1 MRKEKT
7 EKTEWR
13 DEYNI
18 REFFEELRLPGWVWL
33 CFFLFAFSA
42 LLASCNPRAFQE
54 VNKLAPEPPYAGQRP
69 PMLSGALMY
78 TEKYLRDEEPL
89 EPND

>member
-1 MRKEKT
+1 MNRPPALPQPNRNF
-7 EKTEWR
+7 WR
-13 DEYNI
+13 GVFRASLI
-18 REFFEELRLPGWVWL
+18 SL
-33 CFFLFAFSA
+33 LFWAGVAWA
-42 LLASCNPRAFQE
+42 LSSCSPRAYRE

-89 EPND
+89 DPND

>member
-1 MRKEKT
+1 MK
-7 EKTEWR
+7 
-13 DEYNI
+13 N
-18 REFFEELRLPGWVWL
+18 GWVWFCL
-33 CFFLFAFSA
+33 FLIA
-42 LLASCNPRAFQE
+42 LSSCSPRSFQE
-54 VNKLAPEPPYAGQRP
+54 VNKLAPEPPYARQRP

>member
-1 MRKEKT
+1 MK
-7 EKTEWR
+7 
-13 DEYNI
+13 N
-18 REFFEELRLPGWVWL
+18 GWAWFWFCL
-33 CFFLFAFSA
+33 FLIA
-42 LLASCNPRAFQE
+42 LSSCSPRAYRE

-89 EPND
+89 DPND